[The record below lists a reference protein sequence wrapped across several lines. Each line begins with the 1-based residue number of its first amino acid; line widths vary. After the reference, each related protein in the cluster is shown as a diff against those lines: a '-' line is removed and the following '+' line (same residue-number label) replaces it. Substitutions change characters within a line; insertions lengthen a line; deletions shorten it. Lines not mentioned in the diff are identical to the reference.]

1 MCRVPRRSARRGIA
15 TLAVVWDT
23 VFVVLVGV
31 LYAVVFVIAVLSLIV
46 LPALV
51 ISSWVGRRRGRRGG

>member
-1 MCRVPRRSARRGIA
+1 
-15 TLAVVWDT
+15 VVWDT